1 MIDLLTQ
8 WLHFIER
15 LMTSENAVVTAVLSW
30 VFAFALLQ
38 FIKAAVDPFDWRRSY
53 GFRLFLSFGAVL
65 FTYAFIA
72 IGGGIDFWF
81 WKIGLSLGQPLAYKG
96 MRWYFRRKGWDWL
109 ETGYVLGSAAPTPE
123 AVMSAMT
130 NEKPV
135 RKGVRQ
141 LYEMTRKPMNDALE
155 EVENELRRCV
165 DAHAQLVD
173 YMRQTKPRNKWES
186 ELTIRRGGLA
196 AMVCRLLLEESFK
209 RLKKERTHE

>member
-1 MIDLLTQ
+1 MIDLLTK
-8 WLHFIER
+8 WIHFLEGM
-15 LMTSENAVVTAVLSW
+15 MTAENAVVTAILSW

-53 GFRLFLSFGAVL
+53 AFRLFLSFGAV
-65 FTYAFIA
+65 FATYGFIQ

-81 WKIGLSLGQPLAYKG
+81 WKIGLSLGQPLAYKS

-141 LYEMTRKPMNDALE
+141 LYELSESGRF
-155 EVENELRRCV
+155 VENELRRCV

-173 YMRQTKPRNKWES
+173 YMRQTKPRNKKVADT
-186 ELTIRRGGLA
+186 L
-196 AMVCRLLLEESFK
+196 
-209 RLKKERTHE
+209 RLKAMLDDKEANE

>member
-15 LMTSENAVVTAVLSW
+15 LMTAENAVVTAILSW

-53 GFRLFLSFGAVL
+53 AFRLFLSFGAV
-65 FTYAFIA
+65 FATYGFIQ

-81 WKIGLSLGQPLAYKG
+81 WKIGLSLGQPLAYKS

-141 LYEMTRKPMNDALE
+141 LYELSESGRF
-155 EVENELRRCV
+155 VENELRRCV

-173 YMRQTKPRNKWES
+173 YMRQTKPRNKKVADT
-186 ELTIRRGGLA
+186 L
-196 AMVCRLLLEESFK
+196 
-209 RLKKERTHE
+209 RLKAMLDDKEANE

>member
-15 LMTSENAVVTAVLSW
+15 LMTAENAVVTAILSW

-38 FIKAAVDPFDWRRSY
+38 FIKAAVDPFEWRRSY
-53 GFRLFLSFGAVL
+53 AFRLFLSFGAVL
-65 FTYAFIA
+65 FTYVFVE
-72 IGGGIDFWF
+72 IGGGVDLWF

-141 LYEMTRKPMNDALE
+141 LYELSESGRF
-155 EVENELRRCV
+155 VENELRRCV

-173 YMRQTKPRNKWES
+173 YMRQTKPRNKADT
-186 ELTIRRGGLA
+186 L
-196 AMVCRLLLEESFK
+196 
-209 RLKKERTHE
+209 RLKAMLDDKEANE

>member
-8 WLHFIER
+8 WLHFIEG
-15 LMTSENAVVTAVLSW
+15 LMTAENAVVTAVLSW
-30 VFAFALLQ
+30 VFTFALLQ
-38 FIKAAVDPFDWRRSY
+38 FIKAAVDPFEWRRSY
-53 GFRLFLSFGAVL
+53 AFRLFLSFGAVL
-65 FTYAFIA
+65 FTYVFVE
-72 IGGGIDFWF
+72 IGGGVDLWF

-123 AVMSAMT
+123 AVMSAMAK
-130 NEKPV
+130 EKPV

-141 LYEMTRKPMNDALE
+141 LYELSESGRFLE

-173 YMRQTKPRNKWES
+173 YMRQTKPRNKWERVADT
-186 ELTIRRGGLA
+186 LRIK
-196 AMVCRLLLEESFK
+196 AMLDEKGADE
-209 RLKKERTHE
+209 

>member
-15 LMTSENAVVTAVLSW
+15 LMTAENAVVTAILSW

-53 GFRLFLSFGAVL
+53 AFRLFLSFGAV
-65 FTYAFIA
+65 FATYGFIQ
-72 IGGGIDFWF
+72 IGGGIDLWF

-96 MRWYFRRKGWDWL
+96 MRWYCRRKGWDWL
-109 ETGYVLGSAAPTPE
+109 ETGYVLGSTAPTPE

-141 LYEMTRKPMNDALE
+141 LYELSESGRFKVADTLRIKAMLDDKEA
-155 EVENELRRCV
+155 NE
-165 DAHAQLVD
+165 
-173 YMRQTKPRNKWES
+173 
-186 ELTIRRGGLA
+186 
-196 AMVCRLLLEESFK
+196 
-209 RLKKERTHE
+209 